1 MNVLRRLGA
10 AAAAAL
16 CALAVA
22 VAAAATGAHP
32 DAAQVLGATSEA
44 NPLAIPHG
52 AAREDVSVVAP
63 DPAIVSGKRWAAEVH
78 RIAEPTAAPAG
89 GVDGGSF
96 DWQDAGAG
104 ALAALGLVALLAVG
118 AYGLRSR
125 AWGRPASDPAS

>member
-1 MNVLRRLGA
+1 LA
-10 AAAAAL
+10 AAAAA
-16 CALAVA
+16 
-22 VAAAATGAHP
+22 AATSAP
-32 DAAQVLGATSEA
+32 PEPAQVLG
-44 NPLAIPHG
+44 PVAIPHG

-78 RIAEPTAAPAG
+78 RIGQSTAAPAG

-125 AWGRPASDPAS
+125 AGGRPASDPAS

>member
-22 VAAAATGAHP
+22 AAAAAATSAP
-32 DAAQVLGATSEA
+32 PNPAQVPG
-44 NPLAIPHG
+44 PVAIPHG

-63 DPAIVSGKRWAAEVH
+63 DPAIVSGKRWTAEVH
-78 RIAEPTAAPAG
+78 RIGQSTAAPAG

-104 ALAALGLVALLAVG
+104 AALGLVALLAVG

-125 AWGRPASDPAS
+125 AGGRPASDPAS

>member
-22 VAAAATGAHP
+22 AAAAATSAPP
-32 DAAQVLGATSEA
+32 DPAQVLG
-44 NPLAIPHG
+44 PVAIPHG

-78 RIAEPTAAPAG
+78 RIGQSTAAPAA

-104 ALAALGLVALLAVG
+104 AVAALGLVALLAVG

-125 AWGRPASDPAS
+125 AGGRPASDPAS